1 MTTETSPGPPLVRFG
16 RRQSKGVLL
25 GFSGIRLIAI
35 GVALIL
41 FVFPMFTAG
50 LGGVLFTAPLWGLP
64 LASAFARWNGRPVIE
79 SAPMLAHWGARSV
92 NKQTRQQ
99 VRASV
104 PRPDGTMALPGDAAA
119 LRFHSDLV
127 SGAAMIHDPHRN
139 TLSAVVRVT
148 HPAYVLLSPD
158 DQARRVAA
166 WSRVLGGLAASGTC
180 AGVQILESTLPD
192 PGHGVRGWF
201 AQHGVHDESWAT
213 REYATLMEQAAPA
226 SSTHRTLIVLSLD
239 MKSASKAIRDAG
251 RGIAGA
257 AEVLR
262 GDIGNCEQALRSAD
276 LRTNG
281 WLTAEELA
289 VVVRQAYD
297 PAAGDLTA
305 ANPGADLTTAGP
317 VAVDE
322 HWDYLHHDSA
332 FSTVL
337 WISEWPRIDVHPS
350 FLHPLIFQ
358 QGVRKSIS
366 IIAKPL
372 GTSEALRAI
381 RKEKVEYI
389 TEQQQAAKIGKIADL
404 SADQEYADVLA
415 RERALIS
422 GHADMRF
429 SGFVAITA
437 NTRDELTAAVAA
449 TQRAANQC
457 GCETRILYSQQGQAF
472 TVAALPLGRA
482 VN

>member
-1 MTTETSPGPPLVRFG
+1 MATEKQTGPPLVRFG

-25 GFSGIRLIAI
+25 GFSGIRLTAI
-35 GVALIL
+35 GLALVL
-41 FVFPMFTAG
+41 FVLPMFAFG
-50 LGGVLFTAPLWGLP
+50 VSGVLLSFPLWGLL
-64 LASAFARWNGRPVIE
+64 LAAAFARWNGRPAIE
-79 SAPMLAHWGARSV
+79 SAPTLLHWGARAA
-92 NKQTRQQ
+92 NKQTRQR
-99 VRASV
+99 VRASA
-104 PRPDGTMALPGDAAA
+104 PRSDGTMALPGDAAA
-119 LRFHSDLV
+119 LRFHTDEV
-127 SGAAMIHDPHRN
+127 TGAAMIHDPHRN
-139 TLSAVVRVT
+139 TLSAVVHVT

-166 WSRVLGGLAASGTC
+166 WSRVLAGLAASGTC

-201 AQHGVHDESWAT
+201 AQHGVHDDSWT
-213 REYATLMEQAAPA
+213 SREYAMLMEQAAPA

-262 GDIGNCEQALRSAD
+262 GDMSNCGLALRSAD
-276 LRTNG
+276 LRTDG
-281 WLTAEELA
+281 WLTAEDLA

-297 PAAGDLTA
+297 PAAGELTA
-305 ANPGADLTTAGP
+305 ADPGARLTTAGP

-322 HWDYLHHDSA
+322 HWDYLRHDSA

-350 FLHPLIFQ
+350 FLHPLIFE

-366 IIAKPL
+366 IVAKPL
-372 GTSEALRAI
+372 GASEALRAI

-404 SADQEYADVLA
+404 SADQEYADVLS

-437 NTRDELTAAVAA
+437 NTREELTAAVAA
-449 TQRAANQC
+449 TERAASQC
-457 GCETRILYSQQGQAF
+457 GCETRILYSQQAQAF
-472 TVAALPLGRA
+472 TVAALPLGRG
-482 VN
+482 VT